1 MALTKTERQ
10 VITSAKAAA
19 VTFVEEFGNAKL
31 ESTSDWDSVAYGEDN
46 CGWPDSTWPLYQ
58 STLLAEITRLQA
70 EESEGSE
77 VEDIGDGFF
86 EAKDGTVIYSP
97 EA

>member
-19 VTFVEEFGNAKL
+19 AAFVEEFGTAPL
-31 ESTSDWDSVAYGEDN
+31 QSTSDWDSAAYQAGD
-46 CGWPDSTWPLYQ
+46 CGWPDSAWPLYQ
-58 STLLAEITRLQA
+58 STLLAEIARLQA

-77 VEDIGDGFF
+77 VDEIGDGFF
-86 EAKDGTVIYSP
+86 EAADGTVIYSS